1 MSLADNVNQATPEP
15 SAFHVPVDAEHTGIR
30 LAGCLT
36 LVGSLVIS
44 FVILNAIIPDF
55 WIISGILAVITSAAA
70 THFMDRIL
78 KGRWESGRTLSANDE
93 AITISNQ
100 DRIERQV
107 DPQQQVNVLTWRF
120 VIKRSGRARKG
131 WYVVALSL
139 EQDGE
144 YVPVYTF
151 VPPDELHD
159 MPLSKRFTELNK
171 KKKAKAGSDRDLRAA
186 GEQRRLME
194 AEQDRGLAGAEV
206 TYEQFTAFLAYLQAN
221 YPNWMIRQA

>member
-1 MSLADNVNQATPEP
+1 MSVADNVNQTTLEP
-15 SAFHVPVDAEHTGIR
+15 SAFQIPVDAEHTGIR
-30 LAGCLT
+30 LAGCVT
-36 LVGSLVIS
+36 LVASLVIS
-44 FVILNAIIPDF
+44 FLILNAIIPEF

-70 THFMDRIL
+70 THFLDRIL
-78 KGRWESGRTLSANDE
+78 RGRWESGRTLSATDE

-100 DRIERQV
+100 ERVERQIN
-107 DPQQQVNVLTWRF
+107 PQQQVNVLTWRF

-151 VPPDELHD
+151 VPPEELSE
-159 MPLSKRFTELNK
+159 MPLSKRFTELAK

-194 AEQDRGLAGAEV
+194 AEQDRGFAGAEV
-206 TYEQFTAFLAYLQAN
+206 TYEQFKEFLTYLQAN